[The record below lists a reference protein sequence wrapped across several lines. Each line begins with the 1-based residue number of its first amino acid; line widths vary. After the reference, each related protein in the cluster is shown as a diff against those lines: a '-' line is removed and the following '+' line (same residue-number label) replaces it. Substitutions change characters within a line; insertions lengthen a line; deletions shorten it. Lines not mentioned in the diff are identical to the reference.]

1 MNMTFVRT
9 IFGAFIA
16 AIILNTSWMFF
27 VNHFGLFGGW
37 IAAFALT
44 GTLWFINHHL
54 GLIYNG
60 DGAAFI
66 DMGLGIAISILT
78 RDTLTNGL
86 YTLKTSMPTLACL
99 LIGAILAGI
108 SAGLIQRR
116 ENFKEN
122 NNI

>member
-1 MNMTFVRT
+1 MRFIRT

-37 IAAFALT
+37 VAAFVLT
-44 GTLWFINHHL
+44 GSLWFINHHL

-60 DGAAFI
+60 DDAAFI
-66 DMGLGIAISILT
+66 DMGLGIAISTLT

-86 YTLKTSMPTLACL
+86 HTLKMSLPTLMCL
-99 LIGAILAGI
+99 AIGATLAGI
-108 SAGLIQRR
+108 AAGLIQKRQSI
-116 ENFKEN
+116 NEN